1 MFHSMMYGTRMMGP
15 FVRMRFFGTHPW
27 MMGLVCFAILVAL
40 VLSIVAIVR
49 TSKKRVRRDDSTA
62 QTILAERFARG
73 EVSQEEFAQMK
84 KDLSN

>member
-15 FVRMRFFGTHPW
+15 FVRMRFYGAYSW
-27 MMGLVCFAILVAL
+27 MMGLVCLVILVAL

-49 TSKKRVRRDDSTA
+49 TSKKRVHRDSTA

-73 EVSQEEFAQMK
+73 EISREEFEQMK
-84 KDLSN
+84 KDLSH